1 MKKIRV
7 RAGRTY
13 VKRETVG
20 WDASCNITSSSW
32 PGSTEY
38 QVGYYKSKEKEEET
52 RRKR

>member
-38 QVGYYKSKEKEEET
+38 QVGYYKSKEGGRNK
-52 RRKR
+52 KR